1 KRDDGASLKCPPPS
15 EFKGYYQTWATRID
29 SEHGPVLSQI
39 LAQAERVGSG
49 DWRAACCWL
58 GRLELREFKYPGP
71 GSSSAVDAKVRMRPV
86 QLPLLLDA
94 LFGTCF
100 GAGM

>member
-1 KRDDGASLKCPPPS
+1 DTKKTGRGRQITFGRRGWERPARKRGNDNLKRPPPS

-39 LAQAERVGSG
+39 LAQAMGKRVGSG
-49 DWRAACCWL
+49 DWRAASGRKL

-71 GSSSAVDAKVRMRPV
+71 GT
-86 QLPLLLDA
+86 L
-94 LFGTCF
+94 
-100 GAGM
+100 